1 MGLLRQLMDR
11 QETYKGILMQLRQ
24 QEDKSFIDQ
33 VTAAEGMDED
43 AIIAAACILYELE
56 DIDRNEWDEPREPRT
71 SDLFWAIEFIDHLDT
86 LGKKIVSK

>member
-24 QEDKSFIDQ
+24 QEDNSFADQ
-33 VTAAEGMDED
+33 LASGVGMDED
-43 AIIAAACILYELE
+43 AIVAAACILYELE
-56 DIDRNEWDEPREPRT
+56 DQDRNEWDEPREPRT
-71 SDLFWAIEFIDHLDT
+71 SDLLWAIEFVDHLDT